1 MTTTP
6 ASIFQHFHL
15 TAHSLKIASH
25 VWSFANRW
33 LLCPSFLFYTRSH
46 EYEQFLIILDSVKSE
61 PTQFHPRYTIWIRSL
76 YSHSYKMLFT
86 TLEFCF
92 TIKIRSFTFVS
103 CMISTIIPRCFQTV
117 FTNTFSAHIDNS
129 EFRDFNIKN
138 LTIKSNTSFRSYVCS
153 R

>member
-15 TAHSLKIASH
+15 TAHSLKIAIH

-46 EYEQFLIILDSVKSE
+46 EYEKFLIILDSVKSE
-61 PTQFHPRYTIWIRSL
+61 TDTIS
-76 YSHSYKMLFT
+76 S
-86 TLEFCF
+86 TLHH
-92 TIKIRSFTFVS
+92 
-103 CMISTIIPRCFQTV
+103 MISVAVLGFLQGVIYDTGILFYNWDINDYTKMFSNGC
-117 FTNTFSAHIDNS
+117 TNTFSTHIDNS
-129 EFRDFNIKN
+129 EFRDFNIKK

>member
-15 TAHSLKIASH
+15 TAHSLKIAIH

-46 EYEQFLIILDSVKSE
+46 KYEKFLIILDSVKSE
-61 PTQFHPRYTIWIRSL
+61 TDTISSTVHHMISVAGC
-76 YSHSYKMLFT
+76 KVLFT
-86 TLEFCF
+86 TLEFVF
-92 TIKIRSFTFVS
+92 TIKIRSLTFVS
-103 CMISTIIPRCFQTV
+103 CMISIWFSNGC
-117 FTNTFSAHIDNS
+117 TNTFSTHIDNS
-129 EFRDFNIKN
+129 EFRDFNIKK

>member
-6 ASIFQHFHL
+6 ASIYQHFHL
-15 TAHSLKIASH
+15 TAHSLKIAIH

-46 EYEQFLIILDSVKSE
+46 EYEKFLIILDSVKSE
-61 PTQFHPRYTIWIRSL
+61 TDTIS
-76 YSHSYKMLFT
+76 STVHH
-86 TLEFCF
+86 
-92 TIKIRSFTFVS
+92 
-103 CMISTIIPRCFQTV
+103 MISVAVLGFLQGVIYDTGILFYNWDINDYTKMFSNGC
-117 FTNTFSAHIDNS
+117 TNTFSAHIDNS
-129 EFRDFNIKN
+129 EFRDFNIKK